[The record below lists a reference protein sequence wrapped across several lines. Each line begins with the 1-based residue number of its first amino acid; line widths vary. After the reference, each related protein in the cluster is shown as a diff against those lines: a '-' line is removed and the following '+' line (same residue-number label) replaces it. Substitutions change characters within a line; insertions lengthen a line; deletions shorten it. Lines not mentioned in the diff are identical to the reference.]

1 MTIDFSE
8 PQVLSFINNKN
19 LKRYL
24 LQAILCQ
31 SDEDYDEVDWD
42 EELED
47 SDVYLQEGPA
57 Y

>member
-1 MTIDFSE
+1 MNT
-8 PQVLSFINNKN
+8 KT

-31 SDEDYDEVDWD
+31 RDEDYDWD

-47 SDVYLQEGPA
+47 SDVYLEEGPA

>member
-1 MTIDFSE
+1 MTDLSE
-8 PQVLSFINNKN
+8 PQVLPFINNKN
-19 LKRYL
+19 FKRYL

-47 SDVYLQEGPA
+47 LDVYLEEGSL